1 MRNKQSKRK
10 TDRLEERQIDEQ
22 TDRQKQSGEQR
33 MRIKWRKWLAETR
46 KDRDRLT
53 DRFHFYS

>member
-46 KDRDRLT
+46 KDRNT
-53 DRFHFYS
+53 EIHII